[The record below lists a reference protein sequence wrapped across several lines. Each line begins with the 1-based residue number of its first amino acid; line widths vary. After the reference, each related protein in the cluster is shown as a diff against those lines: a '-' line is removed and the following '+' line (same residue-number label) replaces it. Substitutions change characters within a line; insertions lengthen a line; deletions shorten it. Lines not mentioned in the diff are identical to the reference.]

1 MDVLHV
7 LSACAHSPC
16 VLNLRPPAFTIAHNL
31 AFVKPAQFCNIS
43 SRTESQPTF
52 KAAWK
57 PSRVLYFFLPS
68 CDSIQAHACS
78 MMFVAKEREGKS
90 SMTLTP
96 CHVGMTSQLVH
107 YGSQCQT
114 CRYTSMSPM
123 QHRASLNE
131 VWFHDVD
138 VCFNTDPAVS
148 LAVGSLV

>member
-1 MDVLHV
+1 MGVLQV

-43 SRTESQPTF
+43 SRTESRATF
-52 KAAWK
+52 KVAWK

-96 CHVGMTSQLVH
+96 LTCW
-107 YGSQCQT
+107 YGFTARALWQPCQT
-114 CRYTSMSPM
+114 CRYSSMPPM
-123 QHRASLNE
+123 HQCASLNE

-148 LAVGSLV
+148 LAVGPLV